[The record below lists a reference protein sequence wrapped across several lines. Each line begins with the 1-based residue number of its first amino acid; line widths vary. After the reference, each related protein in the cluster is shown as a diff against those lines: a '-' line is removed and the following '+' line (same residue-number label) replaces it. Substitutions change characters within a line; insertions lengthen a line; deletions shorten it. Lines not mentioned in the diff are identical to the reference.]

1 MCAVLVVT
9 RLAAFWWRTD
19 INFPKPEFFFPTGSL
34 ALARFMSK
42 PARLVMRVGAF
53 WSYIDVG
60 VFTLLC
66 STFNKRVETFWNYID
81 MWVCSTF
88 DGIFKSFSIPREVT
102 ARSFSGAE
110 M

>member
-1 MCAVLVVT
+1 MVT

-19 INFPKPEFFFPTGSL
+19 INFPNPEFFFPTGSL

-42 PARLVMRVGAF
+42 PARRLVMRVGAF
-53 WSYIDVG
+53 WSYFDVG
-60 VFTLLC
+60 
-66 STFNKRVETFWNYID
+66 
-81 MWVCSTF
+81 VCSTF
-88 DGIFKSFSIPREVT
+88 DGIFKSFSIPRE